1 MTEVIVTSKGARL
14 YEVRVRSDCEMI
26 RKLGA
31 EIPELSMMDA
41 FKRVLDNPVYRAGSV
56 CLKHVA
62 CPVPSG
68 ILKALEVEAGLAV
81 PKNVTLQFLASDADE
96 APGSSENRPE

>member
-1 MTEVIVTSKGARL
+1 
-14 YEVRVRSDCEMI
+14 
-26 RKLGA
+26 
-31 EIPELSMMDA
+31 
-41 FKRVLDNPVYRAGSV
+41 
-56 CLKHVA
+56 VA

-81 PKNVTLQFLASDADE
+81 PKNVTLQFRAADADE